1 VFFSA
6 FLPKSIRYSVVS
18 VGISTKQSVVKALLI
33 RYKRYLKINLF
44 ILKTFYIFAEVKALV
59 DAI

>member
-44 ILKTFYIFAEVKALV
+44 ILKMFYIFAEVKALV

>member
-1 VFFSA
+1 
-6 FLPKSIRYSVVS
+6 LPKSIRYSVVS

-44 ILKTFYIFAEVKALV
+44 ILKMFYIFAEVKALV